1 MQHVFETDNMGR
13 IIVNRLTIKDSAG
26 RLETFENATIESVR
40 LFGEKFY
47 QITTSSGEI
56 LYNPNNIVFL
66 QMK

>member
-1 MQHVFETDNMGR
+1 MKFTSGTNDFGR
-13 IIVNRLTIKDSAG
+13 ITVNVLTLKDSAG
-26 RLETFENATIESVR
+26 RLETFENATVESVH

-66 QMK
+66 KMK

>member
-1 MQHVFETDNMGR
+1 MHYVSGIDNMGS
-13 IIVNRLTIKDSAG
+13 ITVNHLVIKDNAG
-26 RLETFENATIESVR
+26 RLETFDNATIESVH

-66 QMK
+66 KMK